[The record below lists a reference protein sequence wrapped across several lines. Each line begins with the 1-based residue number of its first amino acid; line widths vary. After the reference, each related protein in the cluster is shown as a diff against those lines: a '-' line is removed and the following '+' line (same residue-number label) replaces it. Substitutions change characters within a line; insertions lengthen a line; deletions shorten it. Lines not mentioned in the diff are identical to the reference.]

1 MISVAWEKGS
11 AKDQREHQR
20 DDLKSIIWLNII
32 LRKRTQNK
40 KPLPEY
46 RNYLS
51 LSVELLKFSF
61 LSSDILLYVHIT
73 VDIIPFILLD
83 LQGVVQRCSPLL
95 SGRMDGWDGCV
106 CAVGV
111 AVAATGSG

>member
-1 MISVAWEKGS
+1 MTSVAWEKGS

-40 KPLPEY
+40 KPLLEY
-46 RNYLS
+46 RNYFS
-51 LSVELLKFSF
+51 LSVEPLKFFF
-61 LSSDILLYVHIT
+61 LCSDILLYAHIT

-83 LQGVVQRCSPLL
+83 LRGIVQRRSPLL
-95 SGRMDGWDGCV
+95 SGWMDGWDECV
-106 CAVGV
+106 CAAGV
-111 AVAATGSG
+111 AVAAAGSG